1 MAAAV
6 VLGGWYAGYMFWDPR
21 PPDEP
26 PYATYFDVFAPA
38 LIVAIG
44 LPLCVLA
51 GLLVGRRG
59 WLTAAG
65 HGLLALGA
73 LAMAYLASFV
83 FFGGVLRRSR
93 RSVHHQLAVADR
105 CSARGARVPGCRL
118 RSAGLAPRGEV
129 ICGLLPAVWAS

>member
-1 MAAAV
+1 LAAAV

-83 FFGGVLRRSR
+83 FFGGGSASIQAIRASPVGRRGSLLRSWRSR
-93 RSVHHQLAVADR
+93 AWLPASVCGPGASRRGDLRFVA
-105 CSARGARVPGCRL
+105 CRL
-118 RSAGLAPRGEV
+118 G
-129 ICGLLPAVWAS
+129 